1 MEKCLEDPEKLGS
14 LFVKHVS
21 TEALFIFSSVLSYL
35 VIGLSDERRT
45 HWQFTEMLILRMKSN
60 RTVSAGWN
68 SNPPLLFYMRTFC
81 FPSHLARV
89 GCLAHKQA
97 KMVRR
102 GPEPDQQQ
110 EHLETSL
117 GKEVLVQ
124 IVMYLDVQRV

>member
-1 MEKCLEDPEKLGS
+1 MTGRDTDLAFKEAFSDFPRDFSPPQNSQGLS
-14 LFVKHVS
+14 LFS
-21 TEALFIFSSVLSYL
+21 LALAVGFPITNCARRKVMISERGRCSGAEGGVGM
-35 VIGLSDERRT
+35 GLGRGVFER
-45 HWQFTEMLILRMKSN
+45 
-60 RTVSAGWN
+60 
-68 SNPPLLFYMRTFC
+68 
-81 FPSHLARV
+81 PSHLARV